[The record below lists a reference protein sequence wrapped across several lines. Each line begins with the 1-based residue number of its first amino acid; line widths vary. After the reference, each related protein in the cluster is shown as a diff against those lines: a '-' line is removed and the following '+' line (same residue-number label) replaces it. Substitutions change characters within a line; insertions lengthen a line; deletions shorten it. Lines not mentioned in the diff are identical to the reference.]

1 MEPLDPSD
9 PLRVGPYTLLGRLG
23 SGGMGSVYLGR
34 SAGGRT
40 VAVKLI
46 RPELAGDT
54 GFRARFRA
62 EVSAA
67 RAASGAFTAAVV
79 DADPDATVPWMA
91 TAFVPGISLH
101 RAVEIGGPLPETALR
116 ALTAGVAEALVNIHA
131 ARLTH
136 RDLKPANV
144 LLALDGPYVIDFGIA
159 RAAEG
164 TALTT
169 TGVVLGTPAYM
180 SPEQGNGEPLS
191 PASDMFSLGAT
202 LVFAASGASPF
213 GEGRVPDVL
222 KRVVFDEP
230 DLSTV
235 PDSLR
240 LMVAACLAKNAA
252 DRPTPRQLIEFI
264 ERDAELATPGAWLPP
279 ALIAAIE
286 EASAVM
292 TPTRPPAVGPTQRMP
307 ALPDAADGGATAGT
321 QLLPPLAA
329 SSDAADAGATAATQL
344 LPPLP
349 APPNAADAADAGPTA
364 ATQLLPGPASP
375 LAGQPPAPGTPQPP
389 YGPVPDFPDA
399 PPAPTPGLPAPT
411 PGPSTPSTP
420 STPLLGRRK
429 LLLGLA
435 GGTVALAG
443 GGTTLALSLWDRTGG
458 KTSTSPSLKNPARP
472 LGTRR
477 VATPRWTAPL
487 TEPLTHVTGAD
498 GTVVAVSGKHLWAF
512 DRAGRPRWGPQ
523 SNASSQPAVA
533 GMGGSPVVVGHGM
546 AFAIGQ
552 TKMPGR
558 TRWLP
563 EPATVL
569 RAVDLD
575 TGKVAWTLGS
585 PETGVA
591 TAWVPGML
599 DDTVYVTGTMSKSR
613 LSDDLSKLRSELSK
627 LGSDPSR
634 GSALFAQQGFIWAV
648 DPATG
653 KLRWETTFKNTTLG
667 QATLKVPSSGTR
679 LLWMTSNPDRSA
691 PKLAGLDVHA
701 RGRVQWQQPAP
712 GGGQT
717 SGHESNIFTVSWH
730 DGPHCSAG
738 GRFLYLSD
746 RLYAVDATNGQEAWH
761 SPDRVTIHAMA
772 ASPDGSTV
780 YAAGPD
786 YQGHVILHAFDAKTG
801 AIHWAGSLPM
811 LRTGVL
817 ALQPTTHTTYLWA
830 QSQLWALD
838 PETGKARWTYEFA
851 GSTASWTSPVAFWAD
866 NNQVYGPTE
875 KGLTAI
881 GAGGK

>member
-1 MEPLDPSD
+1 M
-9 PLRVGPYTLLGRLG
+9 
-23 SGGMGSVYLGR
+23 
-34 SAGGRT
+34 
-40 VAVKLI
+40 
-46 RPELAGDT
+46 
-54 GFRARFRA
+54 
-62 EVSAA
+62 
-67 RAASGAFTAAVV
+67 
-79 DADPDATVPWMA
+79 
-91 TAFVPGISLH
+91 
-101 RAVEIGGPLPETALR
+101 
-116 ALTAGVAEALVNIHA
+116 NIHA

-191 PASDMFSLGAT
+191 SASDMFSLGAT

-222 KRVVFDEP
+222 KRVVYDEP

-235 PDSLR
+235 PDGLR
-240 LMVAACLAKNAA
+240 LMVAACLAKDAA
-252 DRPTPRQLIEFI
+252 DRPTPRQVIEFI
-264 ERDAELATPGAWLPP
+264 ERDAELAAPGAWLPP
-279 ALIAAIE
+279 VLITAIE

-292 TPTRPPAVGPTQRMP
+292 APARPPAVGPTRRMP
-307 ALPDAADGGATAGT
+307 ALPDAAD
-321 QLLPPLAA
+321 AA
-329 SSDAADAGATAATQL
+329 PTAATQL
-344 LPPLP
+344 LP
-349 APPNAADAADAGPTA
+349 APPDAAGAAPTA

-375 LAGQPPAPGTPQPP
+375 LAGQPPAPGAPEPP
-389 YGPVPDFPDA
+389 YGPVPDLPDA
-399 PPAPTPGLPAPT
+399 PPPPTPSSAAASSSSAWPAE
-411 PGPSTPSTP
+411 PSHWPAAAPRSP
-420 STPLLGRRK
+420 CRS
-429 LLLGLA
+429 
-435 GGTVALAG
+435 
-443 GGTTLALSLWDRTGG
+443 GTTAPAARRPPLPQEPRTLARH
-458 KTSTSPSLKNPARP
+458 PH
-472 LGTRR
+472 RR
-477 VATPRWTAPL
+477 HRAVDGAL
-487 TEPLTHVTGAD
+487 TEPLTQVTGTD

-512 DRAGRPRWGPQ
+512 DRAGRPRWGPLA
-523 SNASSQPAVA
+523 NVTAAPAV
-533 GMGGSPVVVGHGM
+533 GGLGGRPVAVGHGR

-558 TRWLP
+558 SRWVP

-585 PETGVA
+585 PQTGVA

-613 LSDDLSKLRSELSK
+613 LPDDMAKLRSELSK
-627 LGSDPSR
+627 LGSDLSR
-634 GSALFAQQGFIWAV
+634 GAELFAEKSFIWAV
-648 DPATG
+648 NPATG
-653 KLRWETTFKNTTLG
+653 KLRWETTFKNTTMS
-667 QATLKVPSSGTR
+667 QVSLKVPSSGTR
-679 LLWMTSNPDRSA
+679 LLWTTSNPDRSA
-691 PKLAGLDVHA
+691 PKLAGLDVHD
-701 RGRVQWQQPAP
+701 RGRMQWQQPAP

-717 SGHESNIFTVSWH
+717 SGHETDFFTVSWH

-738 GRFLYLSD
+738 GYFLYLAD
-746 RLYAVDATNGQEAWH
+746 RLYAIDATNGQKAWQ
-761 SPDRVTIHAMA
+761 SPDHVTIHAMA

-786 YQGHVILHAFDAKTG
+786 FQGHVILHAFDAKTG
-801 AIHWAGSLPM
+801 AIHWAGSLPL
-811 LRTGVL
+811 LRTGIL

-830 QSQLWALD
+830 HSQLWALD

-866 NNQVYGPTE
+866 NTQVYGPTE

-881 GAGGK
+881 GAEGK

>member
-9 PLRVGPYTLLGRLG
+9 PPRVGPYTLLGRLG

-46 RPELAGDT
+46 RPELAGDA

-79 DADPDATVPWMA
+79 DADPDAAVPWMA

-101 RAVEIGGPLPETALR
+101 RAVELGGPLPETALR
-116 ALTAGVAEALVNIHA
+116 ALTAGIAEALVNIHA

-191 PASDMFSLGAT
+191 SASDMFSLGAT

-222 KRVVFDEP
+222 KRVVYDEP

-235 PDSLR
+235 PDGLR
-240 LMVAACLAKNAA
+240 LMVAACLAKDAA
-252 DRPTPRQLIEFI
+252 DRPTPRQVIEFI
-264 ERDAELATPGAWLPP
+264 ERDAELAAPGAWLPP
-279 ALIAAIE
+279 VLITAIE

-292 TPTRPPAVGPTQRMP
+292 APARPPAVGPTRRMP
-307 ALPDAADGGATAGT
+307 ALPDAAD
-321 QLLPPLAA
+321 AA
-329 SSDAADAGATAATQL
+329 STAATQL
-344 LPPLP
+344 LP
-349 APPNAADAADAGPTA
+349 APPDAAGAAPTA

-375 LAGQPPAPGTPQPP
+375 LAGQPPAPGAPEPP
-389 YGPVPDFPDA
+389 YGPVPDLPDA
-399 PPAPTPGLPAPT
+399 LPPP
-411 PGPSTPSTP
+411 
-420 STPLLGRRK
+420 TPLLGRRK

-443 GGTTLALSLWDRTGG
+443 GGTTLALSLRDNRTGG
-458 KTSTSPSLKNPARP
+458 KTASPSLKNPARS
-472 LGTRR
+472 LATRT
-477 VATPRWTAPL
+477 VATARWTAPL
-487 TEPLTHVTGAD
+487 TEPLTQVTGTD

-512 DRAGRPRWGPQ
+512 DRAGRPRWGPLA
-523 SNASSQPAVA
+523 NVTAAPAV
-533 GMGGSPVVVGHGM
+533 GGLGGRPVAVGHGR

-558 TRWLP
+558 SRWVP

-585 PETGVA
+585 PRTGVA

-613 LSDDLSKLRSELSK
+613 LPDDMAKLRSELSK
-627 LGSDPSR
+627 LGSDLSR
-634 GSALFAQQGFIWAV
+634 GAELFAEKSFIWAV
-648 DPATG
+648 NPATG
-653 KLRWETTFKNTTLG
+653 KLRWETTFKNTTMS
-667 QATLKVPSSGTR
+667 QVSLKVPSSGTR
-679 LLWMTSNPDRSA
+679 LLWTTSNPDRSA
-691 PKLAGLDVHA
+691 PKLAGLDVHD
-701 RGRVQWQQPAP
+701 RGRMQWQQPAP

-717 SGHESNIFTVSWH
+717 SGHETDFFTVSWH

-738 GRFLYLSD
+738 GYFLYLAD
-746 RLYAVDATNGQEAWH
+746 RLYAIDATNGQKAWQ
-761 SPDRVTIHAMA
+761 SPDHVTIHAMA

-786 YQGHVILHAFDAKTG
+786 FQGHVILHAFDAKTG
-801 AIHWAGSLPM
+801 AIHWAGSLPL
-811 LRTGVL
+811 LRTGIL
-817 ALQPTTHTTYLWA
+817 ALQPTTDTTYLWA
-830 QSQLWALD
+830 HSQLWALD

-866 NNQVYGPTE
+866 NTQVYGPTE

-881 GAGGK
+881 GAEGK